1 MGVSD
6 NRGFK
11 KIGESIKMNIE
22 RTKENQL
29 KKLVLGLIFL
39 LLCSM
44 CLVGCNSKKKE
55 KQVQGEENKTNSTAS
70 QQAIT
75 AQDNLEENREQEKN
89 ESAKKD
95 EKSKKLWP
103 IQFGRKKNTTPETL
117 TPETIVMSVG
127 DISVTYEEVLFYI
140 YYLKQQYEPSLGEG
154 IWDCEFEEGKTF
166 EEYAKEKIIN
176 QITEL
181 KVICQQAKSQNIE
194 LTDDEIQETQDLVA
208 EYMQTID
215 NGLAQSFGITEE
227 LVKNVYK
234 DNLLANKMFDITTSK
249 VDTNISDEEAKQIT
263 IDYLVVLTKGVN
275 KEGKTIDMSEEEKT
289 EAKKFAKK
297 LRKEAKAADN
307 FYLFAEANSD
317 LEQIQVTYGA
327 ENQPKEFGAKG
338 LEMETG
344 KLSNVI
350 EGSDGYYIIY
360 CESDFDEDA
369 TMQKKEDIISEKQSE
384 VFERAYTEWSKD
396 YKVVVATTLWE
407 QIEF

>member
-1 MGVSD
+1 
-6 NRGFK
+6 
-11 KIGESIKMNIE
+11 MNTE
-22 RTKENQL
+22 RIKENQL
-29 KKLVLGLIFL
+29 KRLVIWLVFVF
-39 LLCSM
+39 LCSM
-44 CLVGCNSKKKE
+44 CFVGCNSKKNE
-55 KQVQGEENKTNSTAS
+55 KQVQGEENKTNATAS

-75 AQDNLEENREQEKN
+75 AQDGLEEKEKL
-89 ESAKKD
+89 
-95 EKSKKLWP
+95 EKSESVKQDGKTKKLWP
-103 IQFGRKKNTTPETL
+103 ITFGKEKNATPETL
-117 TPETIVMSVG
+117 TPETVVMSVG
-127 DISVTYEEVLFYI
+127 DSSVTYEEVLFYI

-166 EEYAKEKIIN
+166 EEYAKEKIIS

-181 KVICQQAKSQNIE
+181 KIICQQAKSQNIE

-215 NGLAQSFGITEE
+215 NNLAQSFGITEE

-275 KEGKTIDMSEEEKT
+275 KEGKTIEMSEKEKA
-289 EAKKFAKK
+289 EAKKHAKK
-297 LRKEAKAADN
+297 LRKEAKGADN

-317 LEQIQVTYGA
+317 IEEIQITYGVK
-327 ENQPKEFGAKG
+327 NQPKEFGAQG
-338 LEMETG
+338 LEMQTG

-369 TMQKKEDIISEKQSE
+369 TMQKKEDIISERQSK
-384 VFERAYTEWSKD
+384 VFESAYTEWSKN
-396 YKVVVATTLWE
+396 YKVVVASTLWE